1 MNNPSMKTPR
11 VLTLAGLV
19 IALLAST
26 PQQLYGQGA
35 QTASQNYENGMF
47 SVTRDQTVRLHVL
60 NRAIPAG
67 LTFTFQLLD
76 KDRNVLSQSEREQT
90 VPQGRALSFDFIA
103 LADRTDVHIL
113 LNVRGRS
120 TPEYRPGFTAT
131 VEVLD
136 TASGKTNFL
145 AGGMEPSP

>member
-1 MNNPSMKTPR
+1 MNNPSMKPPR
-11 VLTLAGLV
+11 VMTFVGLV

-26 PQQLYGQGA
+26 PLRLYGQGA

-67 LTFTFQLLD
+67 LTFTFQILD

-90 VPQGRALSFDFIA
+90 VGQGRALSFDFIA
-103 LADRTDVHIL
+103 LADRTVHIFL
-113 LNVRGRS
+113 SIRGRS
-120 TPEYRPGFTAT
+120 IPEYRPGFTAT
-131 VEVLD
+131 VEVLN

>member
-1 MNNPSMKTPR
+1 MR
-11 VLTLAGLV
+11 QVILGLV
-19 IALLAST
+19 IALLASA
-26 PQQLYGQGA
+26 PQRLYGQGS

-67 LTFTFQLLD
+67 FTFTFQVLD
-76 KDRNVLSQSEREQT
+76 KDRNVLRQSEREQT
-90 VPQGRALSFDFIA
+90 VEQGRALSFDFIA
-103 LADRTDVHIL
+103 LGDRTDVHIL
-113 LNVRGRS
+113 LNIRGRS
-120 TPEYRPGFTAT
+120 IPESRPGFTAT

-145 AGGMEPSP
+145 AGGMDASP